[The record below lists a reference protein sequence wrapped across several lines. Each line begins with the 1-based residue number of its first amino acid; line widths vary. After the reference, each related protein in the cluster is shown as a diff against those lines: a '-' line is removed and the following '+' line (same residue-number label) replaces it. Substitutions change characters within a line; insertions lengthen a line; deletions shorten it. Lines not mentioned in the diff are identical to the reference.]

1 MGVVIG
7 LMSAED
13 DVVVEDEA
21 DEADDETMTLISPPP
36 KPLESA
42 PEDDL
47 PLFLLW
53 KSADT
58 PPR

>member
-1 MGVVIG
+1 LGVVIG

-13 DVVVEDEA
+13 DVVVED
-21 DEADDETMTLISPPP
+21 DADDETMTSISPPP
-36 KPLESA
+36 KPLA

-53 KSADT
+53 KSGDM
-58 PPR
+58 PSR